1 MMILDPGVPL
11 LRVAAIASMSCL
23 RTLLGLVNR
32 RCVLSL
38 PCALLAHS
46 SLVSVFLA
54 LVPHRTDA
62 ARGAARTQTAAA
74 AAADIDRKYVTV
86 SSTTA
91 YVSIHTVRYHTRVL
105 VMMYWQVSVWRPAGQ
120 VCGHSARGAVPRCDV
135 SAESDASVK

>member
-11 LRVAAIASMSCL
+11 SRVAAIASMSCL

-62 ARGAARTQTAAA
+62 ARGATRTQTAAA
-74 AAADIDRKYVTV
+74 AAVAIDRKCV
-86 SSTTA
+86 SFF
-91 YVSIHTVRYHTRVL
+91 YRCVRVNTHSSLPYKGTRDDVL
-105 VMMYWQVSVWRPAGQ
+105 AGLRLAA
-120 VCGHSARGAVPRCDV
+120 GGPSLRSFGPRRR
-135 SAESDASVK
+135 AAL

>member
-11 LRVAAIASMSCL
+11 SRVAAIASMSCL

-38 PCALLAHS
+38 PCALLLHS

-74 AAADIDRKYVTV
+74 AVAIDRKCVTV

-91 YVSIHTVRYHTRVL
+91 YVSIHTVRYRTRVV
-105 VMMYWQVSVWRPAGQ
+105 VMMYWW
-120 VCGHSARGAVPRCDV
+120 V
-135 SAESDASVK
+135 SA